1 VSHAIAQSTKLSV
14 HESAMHDALA
24 LTVSYPK
31 ELAMTGELLLTRR
44 EALKITGRLFRLRM
58 DVNLSTAILGELGR
72 VTFLICYR
80 H

>member
-1 VSHAIAQSTKLSV
+1 
-14 HESAMHDALA
+14 MHDALA